1 MSTGDH
7 QGHRL
12 RLEQILF
19 DTADGVAPEWLR
31 LRFQDCRSH
40 YDGVKT
46 TPEFQGALRAF
57 ESSQDRPFELFVVG
71 EGNFGKS
78 TLLNALLG
86 EQASKI
92 DSMPATRCFL
102 RYVLSND
109 PADHAR
115 MFVRI
120 EGEGHDW
127 LRPLLGDGKEVSEP
141 YGTHEYSVPLSTA
154 ELILAG
160 EVERCN
166 RPGSKY
172 NPAVVEI
179 ERQLPWTDS
188 RLFQPGIRFVDT
200 QGLDQQLP
208 EDLIRMA
215 QMQSGATTMER
226 FEQWIAQTPRGRHL
240 DWQYRRCDAVLWCVT
255 AKRIGSAVTSA
266 SLRYFRKY
274 GKKTVIALTNV
285 DRFREG
291 LQVILNKAEQVYAD
305 AADYIVPISGKAALE
320 ASLHGDSAVIRE
332 SGLRQLVDTLTR
344 LCVTDGAR
352 VRVVSQYLSLRTTEA
367 QLRLALRTF
376 LGEIE
381 STLEQL
387 RDCRSSINGTMR
399 QVIEEIGRKLEASSK
414 RQIDFVRSNLAGLEL
429 TDDGYAALVRMK
441 PDDARSRHETEA
453 LQACRGATET
463 AETLYRQLR
472 RLPFRL
478 PIFDADGKRA
488 GDSVSVQAEIEVPLF
503 HFERPEFHIELEGTF
518 LKRVEL
524 WWGEKIK
531 GFFSEAARQRA
542 AAERR
547 QLERERREDAARQF
561 ETAWIKYQGIV
572 RAECQ
577 RGISAVF
584 NEMLEAVDAVES
596 SLEQIEGEALS
607 TTRDRLISV
616 LGHVCNPPAI
626 AGTIVERIRTVISSA
641 QSYRRINSPSAGRP
655 LPFRGALR

>member
-1 MSTGDH
+1 MSIADH

-12 RLEQILF
+12 RLEEILF
-19 DTADGVAPEWLR
+19 DTADGTAPEWLR
-31 LRFQDCRSH
+31 RRFQDCRSH

-57 ESSQDRPFELFVVG
+57 ETSQDRPFELFVVG

-92 DSMPATRCFL
+92 DTLPATRCFL

-109 PADHAR
+109 PADYAR
-115 MFVRI
+115 MFARI

-127 LRPLLGDGKEVSEP
+127 LRPLLGEGKEVSEP

-154 ELILAG
+154 ELVLSG
-160 EVERCN
+160 EAERCS
-166 RPGSKY
+166 RPGSTY

-179 ERQLPWTDS
+179 ERKLPWTDR

-215 QMQSGATTMER
+215 QVQSGVTTMER
-226 FEQWIAQTPRGRHL
+226 FKQWIDHTPRGRHL
-240 DWQYRRCDAVLWCVT
+240 DWQYRRCDAVLWCVN
-255 AKRIGSAVTSA
+255 AKRIGSAVTGA

-285 DRFREG
+285 DRVRDG
-291 LQVILNKAEQVYAD
+291 LQVILNKAEHVYAD
-305 AADYIVPISGKAALE
+305 AADCIVPISGKAALE
-320 ASLHGDSAVIRE
+320 ASLRGDIALIAE
-332 SGLRQLVDTLTR
+332 SGLRRLVDTLTG
-344 LCVTDGAR
+344 LCITNGAR
-352 VRVVSQYLSLRTTEA
+352 VRVVSQYVSLRTTEA
-367 QLRLALRTF
+367 QLRLALQTF
-376 LGEIE
+376 LGEIKG
-381 STLEQL
+381 TLEHLQ
-387 RDCRSSINGTMR
+387 DSRSSINITMR
-399 QVIEEIGRKLEASSK
+399 QAIEQIERKLDASGK
-414 RQIDFVRSNLAGLEL
+414 RQIDFIRSNLAGLEL
-429 TDDGYAALVRMK
+429 TDDGYAARVRMK
-441 PDDARSRHETEA
+441 PDDARTRHETEA
-453 LQACRGATET
+453 LQACRGAMET
-463 AETLYRQLR
+463 AEAVCRELR

-488 GDSVSVQAEIEVPLF
+488 GDSVSVQTDIEVPLF
-503 HFERPEFHIELEGTF
+503 QFERPAFHIDLEGTF
-518 LKRVEL
+518 WKGLQL

-531 GFFSEAARQRA
+531 GFFSEAARQKA

-561 ETAWIKYQGIV
+561 ETAWIKHQGTV

-584 NEMLEAVDAVES
+584 NEMLEAVNAVER
-596 SLEQIEGEALS
+596 SLEQIEGEPLS

-641 QSYRRINSPSAGRP
+641 QSHRRINSPSAGRP